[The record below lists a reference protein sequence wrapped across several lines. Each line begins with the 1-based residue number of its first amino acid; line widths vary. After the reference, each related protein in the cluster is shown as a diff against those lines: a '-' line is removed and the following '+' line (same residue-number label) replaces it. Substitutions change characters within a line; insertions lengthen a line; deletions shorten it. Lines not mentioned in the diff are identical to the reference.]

1 MKAIANTGLTFLALA
16 ALYSGCG
23 DSGDSK
29 EAEPM
34 NTADAAMTPS
44 DEPVNLVVDGKL
56 PTKDKCGAQ
65 PNGKPGDSSSAGGCY
80 YFYCYQ
86 TKETLLSEATPNGA
100 CANATDTA
108 IQCEGTS
115 VLTVSRCARARA
127 GTLAVDGA
135 EAFRTAVTECAREDE
150 KLAAFSD
157 ACLACN
163 VESSV
168 CAAEKCLAD
177 CVTGDSIGCDVC
189 REKNGCTPDFY
200 TCAGLPDPNK

>member
-1 MKAIANTGLTFLALA
+1 MKAMANTGLTFLALA
-16 ALYSGCG
+16 ALALGCG

-34 NTADAAMTPS
+34 DTADASMQS

-86 TKETLLSEATPNGA
+86 TKETLLSEATQGGA
-100 CANATDTA
+100 CANAIDTA
-108 IQCEGTS
+108 VQCEGTS
-115 VLTVSRCARARA
+115 VRTVSQCARTRA
-127 GTLAVDGA
+127 GKFAEGGA
-135 EAFRTAVTECAREDE
+135 ELFRTAVTDCARDDE
-150 KLAAFSD
+150 ALKDFSD

-168 CAAEKCLAD
+168 CAAQKCLLE
-177 CVTGDSIGCDVC
+177 CVTGDTPGCDKC
-189 REKNGCTPDFY
+189 REDNGCTPDFY
-200 TCAGLPDPNK
+200 ACAGLPDPNK